1 MIANRIETRLLPTP
15 RVAGWTEEGRE
26 LRAAKVRAEFVKAG
40 GVVLSQ
46 DRIRNRAFD
55 KRDERTTFK
64 FVVEY
69 RTETEE
75 ANRKAE
81 VSRG

>member
-1 MIANRIETRLLPTP
+1 MIANRIESRLLPTP
-15 RVAGWTEEGRE
+15 RAVGWTEEGRE
-26 LRAAKVRAEFVKAG
+26 KKAAEVRAEFVKAG
-40 GVVLSQ
+40 GLVLSQ
-46 DRIRNRAFD
+46 NRVRNRAFD

-69 RTETEE
+69 RTAAEE
-75 ANRKAE
+75 AK